1 MGERRYFWLKL
12 KEDFF
17 ESKRIKKLRKLAG
30 GDTLTIIYLKMQ
42 LKSIKT
48 DGILTYT
55 GLERSFAEELALDL
69 DEEPDNVALLL
80 NYLAS
85 VGLIETS
92 DDVNFLLPF
101 VVENTGSEGSSAE
114 RVRNFRERQRAL
126 QSNADVTEVKR
137 IGNVEKEIDKE
148 IEKDK
153 EKIVKHKHGEYQH
166 VLLSDDDYAK
176 LKELFPADYERRIK
190 NLDEYLEN
198 NPKKRYANHLLT
210 IKNWARKDALTE
222 TQTESKEDYFVK
234 AVQRMKK

>member
-17 ESKRIKKLRKLAG
+17 ESKRIKKLRRLAG

-48 DGILTYT
+48 EGVLTYT
-55 GLERSFAEELALDL
+55 GLEHSFAEELALDL

-114 RVRNFRERQRAL
+114 RMRNLRSRQKASL
-126 QSNADVTEVKR
+126 CDAGVTQPLLVSD
-137 IGNVEKEIDKE
+137 VEKEIDKE
-148 IEKDK
+148 KEKDRDK
-153 EKIVKHKHGEYQH
+153 KHKYGEYQH
-166 VLLSDDDYAK
+166 VLLSDSDYSK
-176 LKELFPADYERRIK
+176 LKEQFPDYEKRIK

-198 NPKKRYANHLLT
+198 NPKKHYANHYLT
-210 IKNWARKDALTE
+210 IKTWARKDALE
-222 TQTESKEDYFVK
+222 SKEEESKEDYFVK